1 MKKALLIGIIVC
13 LLLTMVAFPVN
24 AAEDCVY
31 LSDLTPTSTVIRN
44 ANWPWT
50 MDLCSNY
57 KVPISIGGTEYEKG
71 LSAHASDDGKPT
83 TEIVFDIS
91 SFNYNTFSAVFGKDF
106 GSKGT
111 TNQTKVAYAVLVD
124 DVIKAE
130 GTVGGLETADIKV
143 DITGAKKIALQI
155 LTGGDGPGDDCGSYA
170 NAKLTNSSSYLS
182 DLTPVSTVIRNAN
195 WPWTMDLCSY
205 YKTPISV
212 GGTEYAKGLSAHA
225 SDDGKPVTEIVFDI
239 SSLNCNTFSAVF
251 GKDFGSKGTT
261 NQTKVAY
268 AVLVDDVI
276 KAEGTVGGL
285 ETADIKV
292 DITGAKKLALQI
304 LTGGDGSGDDCASYA
319 DAKLY
324 NEKVE
329 TPEPPV
335 DPDVPETPENPVDPD
350 VPETPENPTVPE
362 TGDNFTGMIT
372 LTVLVLASVTCMAI
386 FTKKRSSHN

>member
-31 LSDLTPTSTVIRN
+31 LSDLTPVSTVIRN

-57 KVPISIGGTEYEKG
+57 KVPISIGGTEYTKG
-71 LSAHASDDGKPT
+71 LSAHASDDGKPA

-91 SFNYNTFSAVFGKDF
+91 SLNYDTFSAVFGKDF

-130 GTVGGLETADIKV
+130 GTVAGLETADIKV

-155 LTGGDGPGDDCGSYA
+155 LTGGDGA
-170 NAKLTNSSSYLS
+170 
-182 DLTPVSTVIRNAN
+182 
-195 WPWTMDLCSY
+195 
-205 YKTPISV
+205 
-212 GGTEYAKGLSAHA
+212 
-225 SDDGKPVTEIVFDI
+225 
-239 SSLNCNTFSAVF
+239 
-251 GKDFGSKGTT
+251 
-261 NQTKVAY
+261 
-268 AVLVDDVI
+268 
-276 KAEGTVGGL
+276 
-285 ETADIKV
+285 
-292 DITGAKKLALQI
+292 
-304 LTGGDGSGDDCASYA
+304 GDDCASYA
-319 DAKLY
+319 EAKLY

-329 TPEPPV
+329 TPENPEDPEI
-335 DPDVPETPENPVDPD
+335 PDVPETPENPD
-350 VPETPENPTVPE
+350 VPE